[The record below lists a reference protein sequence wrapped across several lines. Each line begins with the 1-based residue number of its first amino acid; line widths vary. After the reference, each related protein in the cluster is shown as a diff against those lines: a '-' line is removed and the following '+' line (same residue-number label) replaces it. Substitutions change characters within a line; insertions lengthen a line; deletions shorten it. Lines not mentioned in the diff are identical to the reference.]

1 MTNDDII
8 KCSRHINE
16 KLDELAGYLDVT
28 NAELCQIQESYS
40 GINVH
45 AYQVLK
51 LWNERNQEATKQNLQ
66 STLRRLNFMEA
77 SRRHVT

>member
-16 KLDELAGYLDVT
+16 NLDELAGYLNVT
-28 NAELCQIQESYS
+28 NAELQHIRDSFS

-45 AYQVLK
+45 AYQVLC
-51 LWNERNQEATKQNLQ
+51 LWHRRNQEATKQNLQ
-66 STLRRLNFMEA
+66 STLRQLNFIEA

>member
-16 KLDELAGYLDVT
+16 NLVELAGYLNVT
-28 NAELCQIQESYS
+28 NAELQNIQESFS

-45 AYQVLK
+45 AYQVLC
-51 LWNERNQEATKQNLQ
+51 LWHERNREATKQNLQ
-66 STLRRLNFMEA
+66 FTLQQLNFIEA